1 MTAILSPHINIK
13 RQLNQDDMVMSS
25 EKVDFISSPNNKKP
39 RYKLNDDFSS
49 NNFFPGSSEGVINN
63 VTNNPFSSSNT
74 NNFNEENL
82 YPEGSNY
89 FNFNQHLKKKSKSA
103 LKPPAPFVE
112 LDTNSNLSQIRYM
125 YETQLAQERFCIYL
139 LLFINNNYTISWSPT
154 IQISYLHKCISN
166 RTDRENL
173 LAKKNLDIEILSNKI
188 NSLIDENKILKKA
201 VNIQEN
207 R

>member
-49 NNFFPGSSEGVINN
+49 NDFFPGSSEGSINN

-82 YPEGSNY
+82 SPGGSNY
-89 FNFNQHLKKKSKSA
+89 FNFNQHLKKKSKSELSSSYA

-112 LDTNSNLSQIRYM
+112 LDANSNLSQIKYM
-125 YETQLAQERFCIYL
+125 YETQLAQERFYIFY
-139 LLFINNNYTISWSPT
+139 NYS
-154 IQISYLHKCISN
+154 
-166 RTDRENL
+166 
-173 LAKKNLDIEILSNKI
+173 
-188 NSLIDENKILKKA
+188 
-201 VNIQEN
+201 
-207 R
+207 